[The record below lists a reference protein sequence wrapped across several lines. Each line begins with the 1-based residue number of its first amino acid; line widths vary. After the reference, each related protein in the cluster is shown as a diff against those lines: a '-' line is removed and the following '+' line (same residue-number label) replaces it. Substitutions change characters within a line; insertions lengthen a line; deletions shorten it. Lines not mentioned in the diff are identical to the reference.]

1 MERISED
8 AVDLIDLGA
17 ASEETQ
23 GLDFGQ
29 IDGVGLQKP
38 AGISDN

>member
-1 MERISED
+1 MERNED

-23 GLDFGQ
+23 GLVKGQ
-29 IDGVGLQKP
+29 IDGFGYQDP
-38 AGISDN
+38 AGISDD